1 MASVQGTRGRLA
13 LQALRRL
20 RRRVAA
26 RPRAS
31 RPSTLWGVGDRVWT
45 AEELEAMSPAE
56 QDAIFQA
63 SLVFDLAEV
72 PEALLEQARAR
83 VREHI
88 ANTETPKR

>member
-1 MASVQGTRGRLA
+1 RTQ
-13 LQALRRL
+13 
-20 RRRVAA
+20 AA
-26 RPRAS
+26 RNASPRAGEA
-31 RPSTLWGVGDRVWT
+31 STLWAVADKVWT

-63 SLVFDLAEV
+63 SLVFDLTEV

>member
-1 MASVQGTRGRLA
+1 
-13 LQALRRL
+13 
-20 RRRVAA
+20 
-26 RPRAS
+26 
-31 RPSTLWGVGDRVWT
+31 
-45 AEELEAMSPAE
+45 MSPAE

-63 SLVFDLAEV
+63 SLVFDLTEV